1 MPASTP
7 LFALALVALLT
18 GCSGGSDPVAGAGD
32 PVVDPSASAGP
43 SRSSTPSPTAT
54 PSGTPSGTPSA
65 APTSAPPPAR
75 APEDPLA
82 PQPPLE
88 TAPAPG
94 LPVCSADALSL
105 VDADMLVETAYTQ
118 SVYVLRTEGPD
129 CQLEGFPAVTLLGAD
144 GAPLPAEVSQGGFE
158 LPDTAEVTT
167 LSRRTSVSFRIGSGR
182 DGSCTDVSRVVVRLP
197 GTTADLT
204 ADTGLRVC
212 AGAAGVGPVERRGTL
227 D

>member
-1 MPASTP
+1 MPVSTP
-7 LFALALVALLT
+7 LFALALAALLT
-18 GCSGGSDPVAGAGD
+18 GCSGGSDPVAGPGD

-43 SRSSTPSPTAT
+43 SRSSAPSPT
-54 PSGTPSGTPSA
+54 GTPSGTPSA

-94 LPVCSADALSL
+94 LPVCAPAALSL
-105 VDADMLVETAYTQ
+105 VDADLLVETAYTQ

-144 GAPLPAEVSQGGFE
+144 GAPLPVRVSQGGFE
-158 LPDTAEVTT
+158 LPDTAEVTP
-167 LSRRTSVSFRIGSGR
+167 LSRGTSVSFRIGSGR
-182 DGSCTDVSRVVVRLP
+182 DGSCTDVARVVVRLP
-197 GTTADLT
+197 GTTADLS
-204 ADTGLRVC
+204 ADTVLRVC